1 LLAGEVYQFSPH
13 FAEFSMR
20 KLQLRAR
27 SRLIPLALVAGTI
40 GALAVGKEVIGSDHQ
55 QTPLTELNPR
65 LDITDV
71 FVFPGSNDQRVV
83 LAMTVASPL
92 IGMNTLAKFDPN
104 ALYQFKIDNN
114 QDGIEDVVLQ
124 FSFDELANGTQT
136 VDVMGPAAPR
146 AADNR
151 FNAPFST
158 GGVRDFFLMG
168 TPAVSRGAMGTT
180 LTAGSGADAMQVFA
194 GVRDDPFYI
203 DLDQFFR
210 IIPDRRPTE
219 GPLSLIGGV
228 ITSNEPPASRFEPTT
243 FTGRSNRF
251 RARCATDGTF
261 LPNQGQFDTTR
272 GCATDFLRGVNAL
285 AIVVELPE
293 SRLMR
298 AGQSGADAQI
308 GVWATVSR

>member
-1 LLAGEVYQFSPH
+1 MEMSTRW
-13 FAEFSMR
+13 SS
-20 KLQLRAR
+20 K
-27 SRLIPLALVAGTI
+27 RLIPLALVAGTI

-71 FVFPGSNDQRVV
+71 FVFPGSTDQRIV

-92 IGMNTLAKFDPN
+92 IGMNTSPRFDPN
-104 ALYQFKIDNN
+104 ALYQLKVDNN
-114 QDGIEDVVLQ
+114 QDGMEDVVLQ

-146 AADNR
+146 PDDNR

-158 GGVRDFFLMG
+158 GGVRDFFLTG
-168 TPAVSRGAMGTT
+168 TPAISRGAMNTT
-180 LTAGSGADAMQVFA
+180 LTGGSGADAMQVFA

-228 ITSNEPPASRFEPTT
+228 ITADDHPPAGRLDPGNGGPGDI
-243 FTGRSNRF
+243 GRSNRF
-251 RARCATDGTF
+251 RPRCATSAAGVPTGGP
-261 LPNQGQFDTTR
+261 LPNQDQFDVQR
-272 GCATDFLRGVNAL
+272 GCAVDFLRGVNAL

-293 SRLMR
+293 SRLLR

-308 GVWATVSR
+308 GVWGTVSR

>member
-1 LLAGEVYQFSPH
+1 MVMP
-13 FAEFSMR
+13 
-20 KLQLRAR
+20 QLRGSKR
-27 SRLIPLALVAGTI
+27 IIPLALAAGLVGT
-40 GALAVGKEVIGSDHQ
+40 LAVASQMKASDHQ

-71 FVFPGSNDQRVV
+71 FVFPGSTDQRIV

-92 IGMNTLAKFDPN
+92 IGMNTLGRFDPN
-104 ALYQFKIDNN
+104 ALYQIKVDNN
-114 QDGIEDVVLQ
+114 QSGMEDVVLQ

-136 VDVMGPAAPR
+136 VDVMGPSAPR
-146 AADNR
+146 PADNR

-158 GGVRDFFLMG
+158 GGVRDFFLTG
-168 TPAVSRGAMGTT
+168 TPAISRGALNTT
-180 LTAGSGADAMQVFA
+180 LTAGSGADALQVWV

-203 DLDQFFR
+203 DLAQFFR

-228 ITSNEPPASRFEPTT
+228 ITNDDVPAGSFVPES

-251 RARCATDGTF
+251 RARCETDANGNPISGRF
-261 LPNQGQFDTTR
+261 LPNQDQFDQTR
-272 GCATDFLRGVNAL
+272 GCAVDFLRGVNAL
-285 AIVVELPE
+285 AIIVELPE
-293 SRLMR
+293 SRLLR
-298 AGQSGADAQI
+298 AGQTGADAQI